1 MAYLTILLLMGSW
14 LISNC
19 LLLQSVWQCCIIY
32 TCGVVSTGKYLEA
45 GLLGQM
51 AHESVILIEIA
62 KFPSVGVVT
71 FCNPKTSYEK
81 SRFPITLLSNVTDYV
96 T

>member
-19 LLLQSVWQCCIIY
+19 LLLQSMWQCCIIY
-32 TCGVVSTGKYLEA
+32 TCGVVSTGKYLEV

-51 AHESVILIEIA
+51 AQESVIAE
-62 KFPSVGVVT
+62 FPSVGVVT
-71 FCNPKTSYEK
+71 FCSPKTSYEK
-81 SRFPITLLSNVTDYV
+81 SCFPTTFLSNVTDYM